1 VRPVLARRLVP
12 RPRDELY
19 ALLADL
25 RGHWQLAGRWV
36 HPIEL
41 RHDGGVVQV
50 RGPGGLRRTVITE
63 LTRVESPGL
72 VAGEARS
79 GATRAA
85 ICWELE
91 PSGSRTLVTLR
102 ADIDR
107 AGPLDRALLA
117 LGGRRWLAGR
127 FARTLQELG

>member
-12 RPRDELY
+12 RPREELY

-25 RGHWQLAGRWV
+25 RGHWELAGRWV
-36 HPIEL
+36 HPLEL
-41 RHDGGVVQV
+41 RHDGGVVRV

-63 LTRVESPGL
+63 LTRLEPPGL

-79 GATRAA
+79 GATQAA

-107 AGPLDRALLA
+107 AGPLDRTLLA

-127 FARTLQELG
+127 FAKTLQELR